1 MTAPTFGTIEA
12 ARMAGVTVRQLNYW
26 AARGYLQPVRE
37 IARDDHGTRW
47 VWSGRD
53 VDAAARFG
61 ALSNA
66 LGLGSSARLLREFA
80 ERLAGVDAYAE
91 AVTVILEAGRFIVTV
106 KVSENTDQEVSA

>member
-1 MTAPTFGTIEA
+1 MNAPTFGTIEA
-12 ARMAGVTVRQLNYW
+12 ARMAGVTVRQLQYW

-37 IARDDHGTRW
+37 ITSDERGARW

-66 LGLGSSARLLREFA
+66 LGLGQSARLFA
-80 ERLAGVDAYAE
+80 RLAAVIGDAPYE
-91 AVTVILEAGRFIVTV
+91 QTVALVLDVGRFTVRVEVT
-106 KVSENTDQEVSA
+106 ENIDDEVSA